1 MSSMF
6 SDLGLH
12 EAILLLPEITMLSGI
27 VALILIPNLGD
38 ATMRIPLTRIRVP
51 VLIGGTRFDFTS
63 NPRLPNHV
71 TNAVLFLAFFYAAL
85 LLNPTNLSEY
95 SLEGGPGIGNL
106 LVVDEFSRV
115 FTLLFTSA
123 LLLASMATA
132 TRMPAMHDVII
143 PQESDSPETADSKV
157 MALIDNRRQV
167 DFHILLL
174 TTGLGMSLMAM
185 ANNLFML
192 FVCLELA
199 SLSSYIL
206 VAFHK
211 EVDVGGEA
219 GMKYFI
225 VGSVV
230 SAVGIYGMSLLYL
243 WNGNLDM
250 ADLAASWSAMEGID
264 PLAGIGVGLMI
275 VAFAFKVGAAPFH
288 LAVPDAYSGS
298 SSPIAGVLATASK
311 AMGFVALIRLLVIV
325 TMPSSGQAVWMLAI
339 ALIAVVTMTWGNLAA
354 LTSDNPKRILAY
366 SSVAHAG
373 YMLAAMAAIGSGLA
387 DASTTSMI
395 LTAVVFHLLVLVLF
409 KLGAFLVLSMLE
421 AEGRGHRMEDLH
433 GLAVRDP
440 AIAVSMFV
448 FMLSLAGV
456 PPLSG
461 FLSKLLMINGIVS
474 VSAGTGPASATS
486 VLSWAQGVDP
496 VFWLAI
502 AIVLN
507 SALSLFYYLRIGLV
521 MIFETPESDSPL
533 KSSPSLEWPLSL
545 RSVIMI
551 CATLTLLFGI
561 GPMSESLLDLVS
573 SAVDS
578 LLSS

>member
-95 SLEGGPGIGNL
+95 SLEGGSGIGNL

-132 TRMPAMHDVII
+132 TRMPAMHDVTI

-496 VFWLAI
+496 VFWLAV

-521 MIFETPESDSPL
+521 MFFETPESDSPL

>member
-95 SLEGGPGIGNL
+95 SLEGGSGIGNL

-123 LLLASMATA
+123 LLLASLATA
-132 TRMPAMHDVII
+132 TRMPAIHDATI

-250 ADLAASWSAMEGID
+250 ADLAASWSAMESID

-486 VLSWAQGVDP
+486 VFSWAQGVDP
-496 VFWLAI
+496 VFWLAV

-521 MIFETPESDSPL
+521 MFFETPESDSPL

>member
-95 SLEGGPGIGNL
+95 SLEGGSGIGNL

-132 TRMPAMHDVII
+132 TRMPAIHDATI

-521 MIFETPESDSPL
+521 MFFETPESDSPL